1 MDPFGTFVV
10 FVVVWWMVF
19 FVTLPFGVT
28 LVEKPGPGHAPSAPD
43 RPRLVVKASITTVIA
58 LAVTGFA
65 VAAVEYDL
73 IDFRGW
79 LAAP

>member
-10 FVVVWWMVF
+10 FAVVWWMVF
-19 FVTLPFGVT
+19 FVTLPFGVKMA
-28 LVEKPGPGHAPSAPD
+28 EKPEPGHAPSAPE
-43 RPRLVVKASITTVIA
+43 RPRLAIKAAITTVVA
-58 LAVTGFA
+58 LVLTGAA

-79 LAAP
+79 MEDS